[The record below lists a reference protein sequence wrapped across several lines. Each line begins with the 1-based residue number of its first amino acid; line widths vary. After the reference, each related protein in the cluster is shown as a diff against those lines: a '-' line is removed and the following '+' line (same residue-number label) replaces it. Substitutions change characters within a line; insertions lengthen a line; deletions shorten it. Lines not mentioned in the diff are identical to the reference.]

1 MSTSQEQAQRAGAFS
16 SMLAYQDHKR
26 RSAGGSIDRVIIPA
40 SNGNS
45 FRVAQSCDLI
55 IPGNT
60 SGFMD
65 SHSSYLRFKI
75 NYDRKANTAGHR
87 LRLGT
92 NGVYGLFKRV
102 ELLASGVTI
111 SSIDE
116 FSRLSQL
123 VLDTDMTD
131 AHRLGAGSV
140 QYGMG
145 QNSTTKDNAGAD
157 LSGGAT
163 GAVQVHS
170 TEFTFLPILSC
181 LMSSTKYIPL
191 MGDELRLR
199 FTFNDF
205 DNMFISGNRLD
216 GSTAKVDWAGSA
228 NDISISPVELVMY
241 KIQLDD
247 LPMALVQQNTGGV
260 YSLVLNDY
268 TNSKG
273 SVATG
278 DTTGVYNTGFAFTSL
293 SRVLFAYYPAI
304 ADEGDRRRADIDR
317 HKVTRSVNSYCFN
330 VAGKNI
336 PAQKLKAGVGGA
348 ECLTENKASL
358 RTLGDFQHDSSI
370 DSVNFNID
378 DYASGEAKGG
388 EDEVGIGTRHYEID
402 LETLKNYESENGLY
416 SGISTTG
423 KTTSLQVDYSASGT
437 TQCELNI
444 WAEHQIGLTLDMN
457 GTRTWSVVV

>member
-1 MSTSQEQAQRAGAFS
+1 MSTAQEEAQRAGAFS
-16 SMLAYQDHKR
+16 SMLAYKDHKK

-45 FRVAQSCDLI
+45 FKVGQTVDLV

-75 NYDRKANTAGHR
+75 NYDRQANTAGYR

-131 AHRLGAGSV
+131 AHRFGAGAV

-145 QNSTTKDNAGAD
+145 QESTTINNTGAD
-157 LSGGAT
+157 LSGGST
-163 GAVQVHS
+163 GAVKVHS
-170 TEFTFLPILSC
+170 HEFTFLPILSV
-181 LMSSTKYIPL
+181 LFSSTKYIPL

-199 FTFNDF
+199 FTLNDF
-205 DNMFISGNRLD
+205 DNMFISGEREATD
-216 GSTAKVDWAGSA
+216 VDWAGSS
-228 NDISISPVELVMY
+228 NDITISPIELVMY

-247 LPMALVQQNTGGV
+247 LPMALVENNTGGV

-293 SRVLFAYYPAI
+293 SRVLFAYYPSI
-304 ADEGDRRRADIDR
+304 SDEGDRRRADIDR
-317 HKVTRSVNSYCFN
+317 HKVTRSVDQYCFN

-336 PAQKLKAGVGGA
+336 PAQKLKGGGA

-370 DSVNFNID
+370 NKANFNIIN
-378 DYASGEAKGG
+378 YADTAASGG
-388 EDEVGIGTRHYEID
+388 EDEAGIGTRHYEID

-423 KTTSLQVDYSASGT
+423 KTTSLQVGYSAVGS

-457 GTRTWSVVV
+457 GSRTWSVVV